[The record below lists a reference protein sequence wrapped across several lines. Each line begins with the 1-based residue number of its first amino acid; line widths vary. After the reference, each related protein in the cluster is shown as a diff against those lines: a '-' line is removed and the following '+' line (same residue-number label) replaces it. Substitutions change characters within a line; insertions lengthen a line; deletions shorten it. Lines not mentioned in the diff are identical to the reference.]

1 MVDVVVGRDVE
12 ELFSG
17 HSESV
22 RIFNQSGQLLGV
34 MEPSQRPDYSKLTV
48 PFTEEEIQRARQ
60 KPGRPITELL
70 SKIRAARDVE

>member
-22 RIFNQSGQLLGV
+22 RIFNQSGRLLGV
-34 MEPSQRPDYSKLTV
+34 MEPSKRPDYSRLKI
-48 PFTEEEIQRARQ
+48 PFTDEELVATDNEPA
-60 KPGRPITELL
+60 RPITELL
-70 SKIRAARDVE
+70 ARMRAARN